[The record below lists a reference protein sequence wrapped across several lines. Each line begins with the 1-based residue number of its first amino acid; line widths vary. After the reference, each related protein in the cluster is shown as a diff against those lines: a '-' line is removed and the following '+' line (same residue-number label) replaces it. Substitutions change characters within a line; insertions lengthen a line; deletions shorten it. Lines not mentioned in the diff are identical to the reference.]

1 MKRSILTAM
10 MVVLSLLSP
19 AAAQD
24 NAGLPDTSLS
34 GNFLPK
40 VLETSAA
47 HRDSVVA
54 LVKGKPGLPFWVRA
68 LVRQPRYVALA
79 SEEVEISGE
88 RRQRFRACEAQHCD
102 ASWLVAIFSADGK
115 HAVLKVSDA
124 KLGVKFF
131 GNPTPDELVALAD

>member
-1 MKRSILTAM
+1 MKRLFSTLSIF
-10 MVVLSLLSP
+10 VVCLAAVQS
-19 AAAQD
+19 AAQ
-24 NAGLPDTSLS
+24 APDTSLS

-47 HRDSVVA
+47 HRDSVLA

-68 LVRQPRYVALA
+68 LVRQPRYVARA
-79 SEEVEISGE
+79 SEEIEVSGE
-88 RRQRFRACEAQHCD
+88 RRQKFHACEAQHCD

-131 GNPTPDELVALAD
+131 GNPTPDELAALAD

>member
-1 MKRSILTAM
+1 MRGFLLT
-10 MVVLSLLSP
+10 VLTVFLIGP

-24 NAGLPDTSLS
+24 VTAGLPDTSLS

-47 HRDSVVA
+47 HRES
-54 LVKGKPGLPFWVRA
+54 LLGMIKGKPGLPFWVRA
-68 LVRQPRYVALA
+68 LVRQPQYVALA
-79 SEEVEISGE
+79 SEEVAVSGE
-88 RRQRFRACEAQHCD
+88 RRQKFRACEAGHCE
-102 ASWLVAIFSADGK
+102 ASWLVIVYSADGK

-131 GNPTPDELVALAD
+131 GNPTPDELAALAD

>member
-1 MKRSILTAM
+1 VRIAGRLIAVAFVTA
-10 MVVLSLLSP
+10 LL
-19 AAAQD
+19 AFAAQ
-24 NAGLPDTSLS
+24 AQVADTSLS

-47 HRDSVVA
+47 HRDS
-54 LVKGKPGLPFWVRA
+54 LMGMVKGKPGLPFWVRA

-79 SEEVEISGE
+79 SEEVDVSGE

-102 ASWLVAIFSADGK
+102 ASWLVAIFTADGK

-124 KLGVKFF
+124 ELGVKFF
-131 GNPTPDELVALAD
+131 GNPTPDELVALAQ

>member
-1 MKRSILTAM
+1 VRIAGRLIAVAFVTA
-10 MVVLSLLSP
+10 LL
-19 AAAQD
+19 AFAAQ
-24 NAGLPDTSLS
+24 AQVVDTSLS

-47 HRDSVVA
+47 HRDS
-54 LVKGKPGLPFWVRA
+54 LMGMVKGKPGLPFWVRA

-79 SEEVEISGE
+79 SEEVDVSGE

-102 ASWLVAIFSADGK
+102 ASWLVAIFTADGK

-124 KLGVKFF
+124 ELGVKFF
-131 GNPTPDELVALAD
+131 GNPTPDELVALAQ

>member
-1 MKRSILTAM
+1 MAS
-10 MVVLSLLSP
+10 
-19 AAAQD
+19 AQ
-24 NAGLPDTSLS
+24 APDTSLS

-131 GNPTPDELVALAD
+131 GNPTADELVALAD

>member
-1 MKRSILTAM
+1 MRIAGRLIAVAFVTA
-10 MVVLSLLSP
+10 LL
-19 AAAQD
+19 AFAAQ
-24 NAGLPDTSLS
+24 AQVADTSLS

-47 HRDSVVA
+47 HRDS
-54 LVKGKPGLPFWVRA
+54 LMGMVKGKPGLPFWVRA

-79 SEEVEISGE
+79 SEEVDVSGE

-102 ASWLVAIFSADGK
+102 ASWLVAIFTADGK

-124 KLGVKFF
+124 ELGVKFF
-131 GNPTPDELVALAD
+131 GNPTPDELVALAQ

>member
-1 MKRSILTAM
+1 MAV
-10 MVVLSLLSP
+10 MVVLSLAAN

-24 NAGLPDTSLS
+24 GTAGLPDTSLS

-47 HRDSVVA
+47 HRDS
-54 LVKGKPGLPFWVRA
+54 LMGMIKGKPGLPFWVRA
-68 LVRQPRYVALA
+68 LVREPRYVARA
-79 SEEVEISGE
+79 SEEIAVSGE
-88 RRQRFRACEAQHCD
+88 RRQKFHACEAQHCE

-131 GNPTPDELVALAD
+131 GNPTPDELAALAD

>member
-1 MKRSILTAM
+1 MRKLL
-10 MVVLSLLSP
+10 VLAVLLSSLNS
-19 AAAQD
+19 AFAQ
-24 NAGLPDTSLS
+24 APDTSLS

-54 LVKGKPGLPFWVRA
+54 LVKGKPGVPFWVRA

-79 SEEVEISGE
+79 SEEVEVSGE
-88 RRQRFRACEAQHCD
+88 RRQKFRACEAQHCD
-102 ASWLVAIFSADGK
+102 ASWLVVIFSADGK

-124 KLGVKFF
+124 ELGVKFF

>member
-1 MKRSILTAM
+1 MELILTALIAFS
-10 MVVLSLLSP
+10 LSGQASS
-19 AAAQD
+19 QEVT
-24 NAGLPDTSLS
+24 AGLPDTSLS

-47 HRDSVVA
+47 HRDSLLG

-68 LVRQPRYVALA
+68 LLRQPMYVAFA
-79 SEEVEISGE
+79 SEEVEIAGD

-102 ASWLVAIFSADGK
+102 ASWLVVIYSADGK

-124 KLGVKFF
+124 KLGVKIL
-131 GNPTPDELVALAD
+131 GDPTPDELVALAD